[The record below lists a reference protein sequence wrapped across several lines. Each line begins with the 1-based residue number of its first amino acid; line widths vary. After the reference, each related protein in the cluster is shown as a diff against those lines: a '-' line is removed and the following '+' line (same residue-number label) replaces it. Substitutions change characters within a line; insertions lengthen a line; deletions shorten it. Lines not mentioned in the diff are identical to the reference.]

1 MMKPTPM
8 IFPKQAKILFIGD
21 SITDGDRSRT
31 GDVNHSL
38 GDTYVRLI
46 AARYGYD
53 HPGDSVEFINR
64 GINGHRIT
72 DLAPRWEEDCI
83 SHRPDLLTIFV
94 GVNDAASV
102 VELTIPPPPRV
113 DGRPPKSLV
122 TLDLFRETYD
132 LLLTRTRR
140 ELPNTKI
147 ILCTPFVLPEDKIGK
162 DWNLW
167 SAEVGRFASTVVE
180 LAEKHGTYVIEWQ
193 PLFNAALNKAPASF
207 WMPDGV
213 HPSAAG
219 HQLMADE
226 WINVAAN
233 AVKDD

>member
-53 HPGDSVEFINR
+53 HPSDSVEFINR

-102 VELTIPPPPRV
+102 VELTIPPPPRT

-122 TLDLFRETYD
+122 TLELFRETYD
-132 LLLTRTRR
+132 LLLSMTRK

-162 DWNLW
+162 DWDLW
-167 SAEVGRFASTVVE
+167 STEVGRFAAVVTD
-180 LAEKHGTYVIEWQ
+180 LAHTHGTSLLQ
-193 PLFNAALNKAPASF
+193 LQSLFDAATKKAPSAF
-207 WMPDGV
+207 WTPDGV

-219 HQLMADE
+219 HQL
-226 WINVAAN
+226 IAN
-233 AVKDD
+233 SWMVQASLLFDRH

>member
-1 MMKPTPM
+1 
-8 IFPKQAKILFIGD
+8 
-21 SITDGDRSRT
+21 
-31 GDVNHSL
+31 
-38 GDTYVRLI
+38 
-46 AARYGYD
+46 
-53 HPGDSVEFINR
+53 
-64 GINGHRIT
+64 
-72 DLAPRWEEDCI
+72 
-83 SHRPDLLTIFV
+83 
-94 GVNDAASV
+94 
-102 VELTIPPPPRV
+102 
-113 DGRPPKSLV
+113 V

-132 LLLTRTRR
+132 LLLTLTRR

-226 WINVAAN
+226 WINGAAN

>member
-1 MMKPTPM
+1 MLPKL
-8 IFPKQAKILFIGD
+8 FPPQSRVLFIGD

-31 GDVNHSL
+31 GDVNHAL

-53 HPGDSVEFINR
+53 HPADAVEFLNR

-72 DLAPRWEEDCI
+72 DLAARWEEDCLRL
-83 SHRPDLLTIFV
+83 RPDILTVFV

-102 VELTIPPPPRV
+102 VELTVPPPPRT
-113 DGRPPKSLV
+113 DGKPPKSLV
-122 TLDLFRETYD
+122 TLELFRETYD
-132 LLLTRTRR
+132 LLLSITRR
-140 ELPNTKI
+140 ELPKTTI
-147 ILCTPFVLPEDKIGK
+147 ILCTPFVLPLDKIGK

-167 SAEVGRFASTVVE
+167 NAEVSKFAGVVRE
-180 LAEKHGTYVIEWQ
+180 LALKHRTYLVHFQ
-193 PLFNAALNKAPASF
+193 PVFEAATIKAPPAF

-226 WINVAAN
+226 WVKIAEEM
-233 AVKDD
+233 VKDN